1 MIRSWLPVKTKA
13 RLARILCAPVCGRLI
28 GILFRDRIPYR
39 GLTFVTTSPHVA
51 ARAKAKLF
59 WGIYEGTE
67 VRFVNRYLPE
77 GVAVVELGS
86 SIGVLSCFIK
96 KRIGPAAKLVCVEAH
111 PEFGEIIAQN
121 LHHNRLMSNVDIANA
136 AVSMPGCE
144 SVTFVASSHN
154 VSGRVWRDGEE
165 SAGRGMTV
173 PACSLRQ
180 ITANHELDHFS
191 LVCDIEGAEAEFIL
205 GDPEALAGCDQCII
219 ECHNTTH
226 LDR

>member
-1 MIRSWLPVKTKA
+1 
-13 RLARILCAPVCGRLI
+13 
-28 GILFRDRIPYR
+28 
-39 GLTFVTTSPHVA
+39 
-51 ARAKAKLF
+51 
-59 WGIYEGTE
+59 
-67 VRFVNRYLPE
+67 
-77 GVAVVELGS
+77 
-86 SIGVLSCFIK
+86 
-96 KRIGPAAKLVCVEAH
+96 
-111 PEFGEIIAQN
+111 
-121 LHHNRLMSNVDIANA
+121 MSNVDIANA

-226 LDR
+226 LDRWVSVDELLEVLTNRLGFSLVDQRGRVCFLRRDTRQSVEDDPR